1 MNIPV
6 VGIRPIDGPR
16 DVSVVAERDHIGR
29 YGFVRKGS
37 SILVTMAEATDLV
50 KRGVVSLP
58 QNDPGDEQLPPPV
71 AVFAPVVKIDKRT
84 KAFRDRSR

>member
-1 MNIPV
+1 
-6 VGIRPIDGPR
+6 
-16 DVSVVAERDHIGR
+16 
-29 YGFVRKGS
+29 
-37 SILVTMAEATDLV
+37 MAEATDLV

-71 AVFAPVVKIDKRT
+71 ALVAPVVKIDKRT